1 MRNSYPGPVSI
12 NLLEEPRFKGSND
25 ADLVHTL
32 IHPVLKCRSAPS
44 LNLLR
49 SLNGQLDSLNINL
62 NLNLGFPLP
71 NPLPSLERWSKYL
84 FTPKGEKK
92 QALSSV
98 DVNHKR
104 GHGERKHE
112 QETRTSDDEEE
123 SENGFDLIDDIERD
137 PGGRGEAENGSGSR
151 VYTRSF
157 WTRADL
163 AGQQASGSRS
173 RSMLVE
179 LHPDSSTALRVWD
192 CTGLDKAGAHGEGD
206 VKGSVVWENSPKEVF
221 SWATRRGEW
230 VLDAAF
236 VGAGEQLRM
245 IRL

>member
-1 MRNSYPGPVSI
+1 LS
-12 NLLEEPRFKGSND
+12 KD
-25 ADLVHTL
+25 HDLDSQTTL
-32 IHPVLKCRSAPS
+32 IWSKPNSSCFECHSAPS

-49 SLNGQLDSLNINL
+49 SLNGQLDSLNL

-98 DVNHKR
+98 DLNHKR
-104 GHGERKHE
+104 GNGERKHE
-112 QETRTSDDEEE
+112 RETRMSDNEDEEE
-123 SENGFDLIDDIERD
+123 SEDGFDLIDDIELD

-157 WTRADL
+157 WSRADL
-163 AGQQASGSRS
+163 AGHQASGTGSGS
-173 RSMLVE
+173 GSMLAE

-192 CTGLDKAGAHGEGD
+192 CTGLQNAGVPGEGD
-206 VKGSVVWENSPKEVF
+206 VKGSGVETG
-221 SWATRRGEW
+221 SW
-230 VLDAAF
+230 
-236 VGAGEQLRM
+236 
-245 IRL
+245 IRPL

>member
-1 MRNSYPGPVSI
+1 
-12 NLLEEPRFKGSND
+12 
-25 ADLVHTL
+25 
-32 IHPVLKCRSAPS
+32 

-49 SLNGQLDSLNINL
+49 SLNGQLDSLNL
-62 NLNLGFPLP
+62 NLNLGFPLL

-98 DVNHKR
+98 DVSHKR
-104 GHGERKHE
+104 GTGERKHE
-112 QETRTSDDEEE
+112 RDTRVSDNEDEED
-123 SENGFDLIDDIERD
+123 SEDGFDLIDDIELD

-151 VYTRSF
+151 VYTRS
-157 WTRADL
+157 
-163 AGQQASGSRS
+163 GSG
-173 RSMLVE
+173 SMLVE
-179 LHPDSSTALRVWD
+179 LHPNSSTALRVWD
-192 CTGLDKAGAHGEGD
+192 CTGLQNAGAHGEGD

-230 VLDAAF
+230 ILDTAF
-236 VGAGEQLRM
+236 IGAGEDLRM